1 MEDGVRVRAGAGD
14 GAEAGAGSA
23 EREVLEQA
31 VLQDL
36 LGSQSLLWIG

>member
-14 GAEAGAGSA
+14 GAGGGSA
-23 EREVLEQA
+23 GRQVLEQA

-36 LGSQSLLWIG
+36 LGGRSLLWIG